1 MNYMLNEIESLPNLL
16 EQIFNPL
23 DEACRRT
30 LNPGLCQTLQRIYV
44 AGCGDSHH
52 AALATEFAFENLTLL
67 PVEPMTAMQFAR
79 YTAGIIPPI
88 NPQTSLV
95 IGISV
100 SGGVSR
106 TVEALR
112 MATQAGAVTVALT
125 ANPQG
130 ELASNAQLML
140 DVPVVPSP
148 VPDGLVIPGVRSY
161 LTSQVTLVLIA
172 VRIAEVRGT
181 LSPDQAKAAR
191 AEIRGLSQT
200 LAQTIR
206 DCAQPAMEMVRETMD
221 AREFVYAGSG
231 PNFGTALSSA
241 AKMLEASGDPAV
253 GQDME
258 EWAHLQYFAREKT
271 TPTILITAGD
281 RDLSRA
287 EEVAVAAKTIGRRL
301 WVAAPAS
308 SEKLIQTAE
317 GHFPLPEVKE
327 MLSPLPAAVPGELI
341 AAYRAEA
348 LGETYFR
355 AFGGGRSIEGGGG
368 ISRIRTSQIWEEW
381 KP

>member
-1 MNYMLNEIESLPNLL
+1 MNHMLNEIESQPALL
-16 EQIFNPL
+16 EQIFDPL

-30 LNPGLCQTLQRIYV
+30 LHPDICRSLERIYIT
-44 AGCGDSHH
+44 GCGDSHH
-52 AALATEFAFENLTLL
+52 AALSTEFAFETLTLL

-112 MATQAGAVTVALT
+112 MAAQAGAVTVALT

-130 ELASNAQLML
+130 ELARNAQLML
-140 DVPVVPSP
+140 DVPVFPIP

-161 LTSQVTLVLIA
+161 LTSQVALLLIA

-181 LSPDQAKAAR
+181 LNQDQAESAR
-191 AEIRGLSQT
+191 GEIRGL
-200 LAQTIR
+200 AQVMAQAIH
-206 DCAQPAMEMVRETMD
+206 DCTQPAIEMVREAMD

-258 EWAHLQYFAREKT
+258 EWAHLQYFARQKT
-271 TPTILITAGD
+271 TPTILITAGN

-287 EEVAVAAKTIGRRL
+287 EEVAIAAKTIGRRL
-301 WVAAPAS
+301 WVAAPSS
-308 SEKLIQTAE
+308 SEKLIQTAD
-317 GHFPLPEVKE
+317 GHFPLPYVKE

-341 AAYRAEA
+341 AAFRAES

-355 AFGGGRSIEGGGG
+355 AFSGGRSIEGGGG
-368 ISRIRTSQIWEEW
+368 ISRLRTSQTWEEW
-381 KP
+381 IP

>member
-30 LNPGLCQTLQRIYV
+30 LNAELCLSLQRIYV
-44 AGCGDSHH
+44 TGCGDSHH
-52 AALATEFAFENLTLL
+52 AALATEFAFETLTLL
-67 PVEPMTAMQFAR
+67 PVETMTAMQFAR
-79 YTAGIIPPI
+79 YTSGFIPPI
-88 NPQTSLV
+88 NPQSSLV

-106 TVEALR
+106 TAEALR
-112 MATQAGAVTVALT
+112 MATQAGALTVALT
-125 ANPQG
+125 ANSQG
-130 ELASNAQLML
+130 ELARNARMIL
-140 DVPVVPSP
+140 DVPVFPFP
-148 VPDGLVIPGVRSY
+148 LPDGLVIPGVRSY
-161 LTSQVTLVLIA
+161 LTSQVALLLIA
-172 VRIAEVRGT
+172 VRIAEVRGS
-181 LSPDQAKAAR
+181 LNPDQAESAR
-191 AEIRGLSQT
+191 GEIRGLSQT
-200 LAQTIR
+200 LAHTIR

-258 EWAHLQYFAREKT
+258 EWAHLQYFAREKP
-271 TPTILITAGD
+271 TPTILITAGE
-281 RDLSRA
+281 RDLSRS
-287 EEVAVAAKTIGRRL
+287 EEIAVAAKTIGRRL

-308 SEKLIQTAE
+308 SKKLIQTAD
-317 GHFPLPEVKE
+317 GHFPLPYVKE
-327 MLSPLPAAVPGELI
+327 MFSSLPAAVPGELI
-341 AAYRAEA
+341 AAYRAET

-368 ISRIRTSQIWEEW
+368 ISRIRTSETWEQW